1 MSLQREGALYEPGGV
16 PLPDTLILDFQAF
29 RVVRYNFFFYKP
41 PGLWNFVMAVEHHNM
56 IQNWVLMIS
65 NGFLDTDKN

>member
-29 RVVRYNFFFYKP
+29 RVVRYIFFFISHPAY
-41 PGLWNFVMAVEHHNM
+41 GILLW
-56 IQNWVLMIS
+56 QS
-65 NGFLDTDKN
+65 NIIT